1 MKRALVVGTQPET
14 TEIIECLAKQGYEI
28 CTTKVFAERVDDLRP
43 QAAVLCAD
51 VSGEVSAP
59 FTFDE
64 FIDRVRQAWREAPSS
79 ASSRHATTPAALIGT
94 SEPAAR
100 LASTIGQLAA
110 KPRAALL
117 LRGETGTG
125 KRHVA
130 KALHDSTYPDGEFVI
145 LEAANAHAKIAKIL
159 DATSARRELLA
170 GVGTTIYVHEIGETS
185 PDVQANILRLLRD
198 VNESARSVRL
208 VASSSRDLGRAA
220 RDGFVRPELAYRFPF
235 VLEIPPLRDR
245 AEDIAPLAAHFAQNT
260 ASRYGAKPLRFSE
273 GALRKLRDHDWPG
286 NVRELC
292 HLVER
297 CGLSGEHGA
306 VEAEDLPPFQLT
318 QTGIDFRLPLAGIDL
333 AELERDVLVQALRL
347 AENNQTR
354 AAALLG
360 LTRDQIRYRMS
371 KFGIAMRESN
381 VPPPMD
387 LAPALRTANGREP
400 SRR

>member
-1 MKRALVVGTQPET
+1 MKRALVVGAQPET
-14 TEIIECLAKQGYEI
+14 TEITECLSKQGYEI
-28 CTTKVFAERVDDLRP
+28 CSAQGFSERGKELRP
-43 QAAVLCAD
+43 KAAVLCAD
-51 VSGEVSAP
+51 IFGDEAAP
-59 FTFDE
+59 LTLDTL
-64 FIDRVRQAWREAPSS
+64 IDRVREAWRDSTGAGSK
-79 ASSRHATTPAALIGT
+79 RTTPAALVGT

-130 KALHDSTYPDGEFVI
+130 RALHDSTYPDGEFVV
-145 LEAANAHAKIAKIL
+145 LEPANAQAKIAKIL
-159 DATSARRELLA
+159 DPNSARRELLA
-170 GVGTTIYVHEIGETS
+170 GAGTTVYVHEIGETS
-185 PDVQANILRLLRD
+185 LDVQGNILRLLRD

-235 VLEIPPLRDR
+235 VVEVPPLRDR
-245 AEDIAPLAAHFAQNT
+245 AEDIGLLAEHFAQNI
-260 ASRYGAKPLRFSE
+260 ASRYGATPLSFSE
-273 GALRKLRDHDWPG
+273 GALRRLQDHDWPG

-297 CGLSGEHGA
+297 CTLSSGLGA
-306 VEAEDLPPFQLT
+306 VEADDLPPFQ
-318 QTGIDFRLPLAGIDL
+318 QVQPGIDFRLPLTGIDL
-333 AELERDVLVQALRL
+333 SDLERSVLVQALRI

-371 KFGIAMRESN
+371 KFGIAMRESS
-381 VPPPMD
+381 VPPPVS
-387 LAPALRTANGREP
+387 AAAVRASSAREP
-400 SRR
+400 PSR